1 MRIAIIGAI
10 TPFIKIWEASNPDHF
25 KNLNF
30 PNPLDSIKQTVKSIE
45 GQYDILVGAFHISR
59 NESFGGTF
67 KIAEAIPEFDVIF
80 AGHEHALYTEN
91 INGTWVLE
99 PKCFGSHVS
108 FATFDL
114 KKNEEGKWKL
124 TKTNAETIST
134 KGVNSSEVI
143 MNKFKWVHDM
153 SIDYINLVIGEI
165 KSDFINGVDYI
176 TGNDIVTTMPRAQ
189 IEDTALMDF
198 INTVQTFYAKSEI
211 SAIAL
216 FNINQNVKK
225 GQLKRKDIINIYK
238 YDNTLRGVNIK
249 GENLLRYME
258 YMAGYYQT
266 IEEGDVTIA
275 FNPKYR
281 AYDLDLFSGVN
292 YDIDISQPVGS
303 RIKNAK
309 INGKPIDKNATYKLA
324 SNNYRFNQL
333 VTNNYLT
340 FDDVYYNSEND
351 ATSTIRDFIIK
362 YIQEE
367 LNGVIDPVCD
377 NNWKIIGLP
386 KSFNDSETI
395 ERIKN
400 GEIQI
405 PFSDDGRTPNVS
417 PVKLVQKNNLSKL
430 SIPIIFIILFILLI
444 LCFIFK

>member
-1 MRIAIIGAI
+1 
-10 TPFIKIWEASNPDHF
+10 
-25 KNLNF
+25 
-30 PNPLDSIKQTVKSIE
+30 
-45 GQYDILVGAFHISR
+45 
-59 NESFGGTF
+59 
-67 KIAEAIPEFDVIF
+67 
-80 AGHEHALYTEN
+80 
-91 INGTWVLE
+91 
-99 PKCFGSHVS
+99 
-108 FATFDL
+108 
-114 KKNEEGKWKL
+114 
-124 TKTNAETIST
+124 
-134 KGVNSSEVI
+134 
-143 MNKFKWVHDM
+143 
-153 SIDYINLVIGEI
+153 
-165 KSDFINGVDYI
+165 
-176 TGNDIVTTMPRAQ
+176 
-189 IEDTALMDF
+189 MDF